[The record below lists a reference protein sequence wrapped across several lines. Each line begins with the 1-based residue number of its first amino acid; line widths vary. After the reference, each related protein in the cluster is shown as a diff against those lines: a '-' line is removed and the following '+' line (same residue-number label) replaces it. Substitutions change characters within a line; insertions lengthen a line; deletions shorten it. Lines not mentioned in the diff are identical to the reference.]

1 MSGLAFFKHKCFC
14 NGWSEDHRKSDVTG
28 NGIETEKSKRRRW
41 WDYRK
46 YPYFLFMCLVFQ
58 GKLRNWHIKSAAPS
72 GDWQSNTVRL
82 STVESPHPKPISFC
96 ILDFSGVFK
105 GGRWCDRPPPLV
117 RRNFFLANFALFCR
131 LHFATEPYEIRV
143 QRHGRLYIIAC
154 YYTDVHARPEASSDM
169 SVFTIEAFSGRTR

>member
-105 GGRWCDRPPPLV
+105 GGRWCDRPPPLWCDV
-117 RRNFFLANFALFCR
+117 IFFWLILHCFVGFISR
-131 LHFATEPYEIRV
+131 LNRMKSV
-143 QRHGRLYIIAC
+143 SRGM
-154 YYTDVHARPEASSDM
+154 DVC
-169 SVFTIEAFSGRTR
+169 IL